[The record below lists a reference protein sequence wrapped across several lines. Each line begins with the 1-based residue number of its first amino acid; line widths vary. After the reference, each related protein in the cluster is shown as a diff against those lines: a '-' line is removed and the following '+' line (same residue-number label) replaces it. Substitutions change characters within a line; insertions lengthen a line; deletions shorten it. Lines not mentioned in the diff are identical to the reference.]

1 MLNTEEKTRLSENG
15 RTFREA
21 GTPRRRATPMAS
33 SLAAV
38 SALGLLVAT
47 CLAGCGDQPKT
58 NCLTSTASY
67 AMKLVEKTRT
77 ESVPGACADF
87 GPAAFNVDPE
97 VGFTSYYPQD
107 SKGQP
112 DYAKGSLAIQTTE
125 IGNLIGTADGY
136 MVESTATDGT
146 RFSLGAYTVTEP
158 NASNLCPVPTLSAT
172 HVVLAELPAVVDDPS
187 TPDDETFAGQP
198 AVDARL
204 EWSNVLVYL
213 TAASFGTQV
222 QADLVDT
229 RKTPAGD
236 TCTINYRTVSMAP
249 AVSCA
254 ALDDNGDP
262 LKNAD
267 GTPTL
272 DPTLCD
278 PEANPDLMRYT
289 GSGISPNT
297 KYICDPDSAYCVL
310 DGETVPALK

>member
-1 MLNTEEKTRLSENG
+1 LS
-15 RTFREA
+15 
-21 GTPRRRATPMAS
+21 
-33 SLAAV
+33 
-38 SALGLLVAT
+38 LLVAA
-47 CLAGCGDQPKT
+47 CIAGCGDQPKT
-58 NCLTSTASY
+58 NCLTSTAPY

-97 VGFTSYYPQD
+97 VGFTSYYPKD

-112 DYAKGSLAIQTTE
+112 DYAKGSLGIQTTE

-136 MVESTATDGT
+136 MVENTATDGT

-172 HVVLAELPAVVDDPS
+172 HVVLAEVPAVVDDPT
-187 TPDDETFAGQP
+187 TPDVDETFAGQP

-229 RKTPAGD
+229 RKTPMGD
-236 TCTINYRTVSMAP
+236 TCAITYRTVSMAP

-254 ALDDNGDP
+254 ALDDKGDP
-262 LKNAD
+262 LKNVD

>member
-1 MLNTEEKTRLSENG
+1 M
-15 RTFREA
+15 EA
-21 GTPRRRATPMAS
+21 GTPRRRAAPLAS
-33 SLAAV
+33 SLATV
-38 SALGLLVAT
+38 STLGLLVAT
-47 CLAGCGDQPKT
+47 CIAGCGDQPKT
-58 NCLTSTASY
+58 NCLTSTAPY
-67 AMKLVEKTRT
+67 AMKLIEKTRT
-77 ESVPGACADF
+77 ESVTGACADF

-125 IGNLIGTADGY
+125 MGNLIATADGY
-136 MVESTATDGT
+136 MVKNTAADGT
-146 RFSLGAYTVTEP
+146 RFSLGAYSVTEP
-158 NASNLCPVPTLSAT
+158 NASNLCHVPTLSAT
-172 HVVLAELPAVVDDPS
+172 HVVLAEVAAVADDPN
-187 TPDDETFAGQP
+187 TPDVDESFPGQP
-198 AVDARL
+198 AVDAKL

-229 RKTPAGD
+229 RKTPTGN
-236 TCTINYRTVSMAP
+236 TCTIKYRTVSMAP
-249 AVSCA
+249 AVPCV

-262 LKNAD
+262 LKNPD

-278 PEANPDLMRYT
+278 PEANPGLMRYT

-297 KYICDPDSAYCVL
+297 KYICDPDSAFCVL